1 MFTHLHVPVRN
12 TVTMTELII
21 FLEENKKKIG
31 GLELEFNNT
40 ASHLSNQ
47 TLPHSNV
54 VMYIRDLSWYVLLE
68 RQKLMAR
75 GGPGLGLAVLVRS
88 RDIFIHGK
96 QNISGIA
103 RREADTSVG
112 THCRQLAPARVPS
125 RRSTSSSPSRQSVTV
140 SPQNRATLS

>member
-1 MFTHLHVPVRN
+1 
-12 TVTMTELII
+12 
-21 FLEENKKKIG
+21 
-31 GLELEFNNT
+31 
-40 ASHLSNQ
+40 
-47 TLPHSNV
+47 
-54 VMYIRDLSWYVLLE
+54 MYIRDLSWYVLLE

-125 RRSTSSSPSRQSVTV
+125 RRSTSGSPSRQSVTAV
-140 SPQNRATLS
+140 SPQNRESINFCLCVIWVH